1 MANKTFRRVLSII
14 MCAAMLVSVFAVSF
28 TASATVTTDNDAG
41 TITYSWDYAGSSGSS
56 DVADTLSKS
65 TNYGNA
71 VNETNERL
79 THSAKGYAFYSWNN
93 NKRSANVITT
103 PTGYDPASLTAVT
116 PNYSNGQGNVGAGA
130 VVLGLATHGSGD
142 SAKTA
147 PVLFWLL
154 SANYNFGADVA
165 GQVYALGTSKRVK
178 LSDKGIK
185 ITLKK
190 SDGTYGNEKYG
201 SKYSGAFDD
210 IEDIAAADLN
220 NLTYTYHVTVE
231 GEAVKVYVDILYTK
245 DGAEYSTATQELTF
259 DLNTLNT
266 TLGFSDITAFT
277 PALGI
282 GRDCMG
288 TTVNNYSSKFYQ
300 VEAVFTQGCL
310 HPETETIAEVPATCT
325 ESGVTAEIKCTKC
338 GKLLSG
344 GETIDA
350 LGHLWGEW
358 DIITDAEQ
366 TTEGL
371 KERTCKREGC
381 TAKQTEIIPAK
392 DGSKLFSWDYTDK
405 TGASDYYDEMINNIT
420 FYNAGAASNIK
431 YNSDGYLEATNVNS
445 RYQAA
450 VINTPASTD
459 PYEFIMTSP
468 NNANSNNYGT
478 GAAVIGMVSR
488 SGNKI
493 PLYVYVQS
501 GNYRDADAVLVISD
515 KEYSYNGTDHINKTD
530 LKLNLKNIS
539 TGEYCADTDNS
550 RNQYKKAFNLDND
563 IAAANLKYLTYTY
576 DVKVDVIKDVV
587 TVDVTIN
594 YNNPTTNEN
603 YTTTAKTVTIDL
615 DYLQSLQTSNQ
626 IETFEPAFG
635 IARAYNN
642 ASQTSKVYKVWAK
655 FAKACPHENT
665 HEEDEIPAECLKPGR
680 EAGTYCD
687 DCGKFIS
694 GGNVIAALGHDKE
707 TVLETVL
714 PTCQEGYTL
723 YKCSRCGTEYK
734 DDITTKTGNHVK
746 DESVAPTVV
755 PATCTE
761 DGYTEYTCAN
771 CGEKF
776 RDNATPKT
784 GHGDWTWVVVKDP
797 SKTEDGNRRFVCGK
811 CGYWNGT
818 NVDIKAVNFAV
829 ESTQVVLDGSINFKI
844 TVVANTYFDQ
854 NSLKLTING
863 EEYTV
868 NNGLKYDSAS
878 SDGNYARYTVTITKF
893 AHQMTDKYDLK
904 FEGTA
909 EASEGASFSQ
919 VLNCTDE
926 KTDVSVA
933 SNLKNVYDKLTDEKD
948 AATKTLIAKLA
959 NYGAAAQKYNALAN
973 GLGEIADADLAN
985 YFLDADDANK
995 TTAEDAYTAMTNT
1008 ADGKFYDNTK
1018 DIFAQ
1023 TFKASLAIGLQTKIK
1038 MIVNVSD
1045 LTLED
1050 GQTLWVRMDG
1060 VDQKL
1065 DNNNGVYSAA
1075 FGEFAPADY
1084 AANKTITLVVKD
1096 ADGADVETSGEVTYS
1111 VGAYINRMAPK
1122 RDNLKPLLNAITE
1135 YYNAATALS

>member
-41 TITYSWDYAGSSGSS
+41 TITYDWDFTDTENGASYVTELKENSTFTPDDSGKLWYDSTGGYARIE
-56 DVADTLSKS
+56 K
-65 TNYGNA
+65 NGNA
-71 VNETNERL
+71 T
-79 THSAKGYAFYSWNN
+79 TAAF
-93 NKRSANVITT
+93 KT
-103 PTGYDPASLTAVT
+103 PTDYTPYQLTVESRSYT
-116 PNYSNGQGNVGAGA
+116 DGGDNCGAGA
-130 VVLGLATHGSGD
+130 VVIGNISYGT
-142 SAKTA
+142 KTA
-147 PVLFWLL
+147 ETIQAWVTARRNSDNVYPVLRIQRQGRSKPLVNEDL
-154 SANYNFGADVA
+154 KVTYSADTSRSSTNYWGVFPNINVRANIESGF
-165 GQVYALGTSKRVK
+165 
-178 LSDKGIK
+178 
-185 ITLKK
+185 
-190 SDGTYGNEKYG
+190 KY
-201 SKYSGAFDD
+201 KY
-210 IEDIAAADLN
+210 
-220 NLTYTYHVTVE
+220 
-231 GEAVKVYVDILYTK
+231 EA
-245 DGAEYSTATQELTF
+245 
-259 DLNTLNT
+259 
-266 TLGFSDITAFT
+266 
-277 PALGI
+277 
-282 GRDCMG
+282 
-288 TTVNNYSSKFYQ
+288 TVNND
-300 VEAVFTQGCL
+300 T
-310 HPETETIAEVPATCT
+310 
-325 ESGVTAEIKCTKC
+325 
-338 GKLLSG
+338 
-344 GETIDA
+344 
-350 LGHLWGEW
+350 
-358 DIITDAEQ
+358 
-366 TTEGL
+366 
-371 KERTCKREGC
+371 
-381 TAKQTEIIPAK
+381 
-392 DGSKLFSWDYTDK
+392 
-405 TGASDYYDEMINNIT
+405 
-420 FYNAGAASNIK
+420 
-431 YNSDGYLEATNVNS
+431 
-445 RYQAA
+445 
-450 VINTPASTD
+450 VI
-459 PYEFIMTSP
+459 
-468 NNANSNNYGT
+468 
-478 GAAVIGMVSR
+478 
-488 SGNKI
+488 
-493 PLYVYVQS
+493 
-501 GNYRDADAVLVISD
+501 
-515 KEYSYNGTDHINKTD
+515 
-530 LKLNLKNIS
+530 LN
-539 TGEYCADTDNS
+539 
-550 RNQYKKAFNLDND
+550 
-563 IAAANLKYLTYTY
+563 
-576 DVKVDVIKDVV
+576 
-587 TVDVTIN
+587 VTIN
-594 YNNPTTNEN
+594 YTHTDGNV
-603 YTTTAKTVTIDL
+603 YTAYADPIEINT
-615 DYLQSLQTSNQ
+615 DYLNTKANQ
-626 IETFEPAFG
+626 ISTEYSSAGGITFTPDCFG
-635 IARAYNN
+635 IARDHWGSNNKYYSDFCSVKAVYKKGCTHANQTTTPQKDPTCTEAGKTEEVTCDDCGAHISGGEVIKALGHDLPENWSVTKSATLTEPGEQERKCSRCDYVETEEIPALDGSVTYNWDYTTSKGESNVSDTLNNSEFVNSANKSIFTYNSEGYLNVAASQWYKGIAFKTPTADGINYTPSELTVFSQNTACNNYDQHVNVGAVIGETEDTGGTTRTLLVGGNFMYYGAKITITNKDWTMGNGFSKDYNLTFKNAEGSSLGNDFGKAMGVTLEKTVDAYSCLTYKYKITVDDDDNVSVIVTAAYTDPSTGTKYEATAEPVTINLEYLKTLDSTISGFTPKFGIAKYSNNNN
-642 ASQTSKVYKVWAK
+642 AKKDAK
-655 FAKACPHENT
+655 LYSVKAKYAKGCNHENT
-665 HEEDEIPAECLKPGR
+665 HEEDEILAECLKPGR

-687 DCGKFIS
+687 DCGKFIL
-694 GGNVIAALGHDKE
+694 GGNVIAALGHDKGT
-707 TVLETVL
+707 TVKTVE
-714 PTCQEGYTL
+714 PSCQDGYTL

-734 DDITTKTGNHVK
+734 DDITTKTGNHVAS
-746 DESVAPTVV
+746 DEGTVV
-755 PATCTE
+755 DPTCTE

-868 NNGLKYDSAS
+868 NNGLEYDSAS

-973 GLGEIADADLAN
+973 GLEEIADADLAN

-1018 DIFAQ
+1018 DIFGQ

-1096 ADGADVETSGEVTYS
+1096 ANGADVETSGEVTYS

-1122 RDNLKPLLNAITE
+1122 RANLKPLLNAITE

>member
-28 TASATVTTDNDAG
+28 TASATIDTSDTEKTYDWDFTNADTAETDLAEMKEISGYLNNAKETSFTCEDGYLSVGSKSYSYEAAIFENPEGFELSKLTVTAPYNTNGSAFVSQAG
-41 TITYSWDYAGSSGSS
+41 VVIGKTTYSDGKEYPLQLSMADKSYSNGAYIIS
-56 DVADTLSKS
+56 DRSL
-65 TNYGNA
+65 NYGNTYK
-71 VNETNERL
+71 NGL
-79 THSAKGYAFYSWNN
+79 
-93 NKRSANVITT
+93 
-103 PTGYDPASLTAVT
+103 SLT
-116 PNYSNGQGNVGAGA
+116 
-130 VVLGLATHGSGD
+130 L
-142 SAKTA
+142 KA
-147 PVLFWLL
+147 P
-154 SANYNFGADVA
+154 
-165 GQVYALGTSKRVK
+165 
-178 LSDKGIK
+178 
-185 ITLKK
+185 
-190 SDGTYGNEKYG
+190 DGTAAKDYAT
-201 SKYSGAFDD
+201 AFGVSVS
-210 IEDIAAADLN
+210 ALTK
-220 NLTYTYHVTVE
+220 LTYTYDVTVNDDNSVTVTVTITYDN
-231 GEAVKVYVDILYTK
+231 AYTT
-245 DGAEYSTATQELTF
+245 TADPITI
-259 DLNTLNT
+259 DLATLKGYN
-266 TLGFSDITAFT
+266 SSIQSFT
-277 PALGI
+277 PAFG
-282 GRDCMG
+282 
-288 TTVNNYSSKFYQ
+288 VAKFYENQ
-300 VEAVFTQGCL
+300 SNIAVGKLHKVTAVYKKGCD
-310 HPETETIAEVPATCT
+310 HSETETIAEVPATCT
-325 ESGVTAEIKCTKC
+325 EPGVAEKTLCKNC
-338 GKLLSG
+338 GKLLNG

-350 LGHLWGEW
+350 LGHEWGDWETVTPATK
-358 DIITDAEQ
+358 DE
-366 TTEGL
+366 EGL
-371 KERTCKREGC
+371 KQRICSRCNAVGQETL
-381 TAKQTEIIPAK
+381 PPL
-392 DGSKLFSWDYTDK
+392 DGSTIYNWNYADK
-405 TGASDYYDEMINNIT
+405 ND
-420 FYNAGAASNIK
+420 GAAAYDATMEKVTFVNGGSKTNFT
-431 YNSDGYLEATNVNS
+431 YNSDKYYLEASSTS
-445 RYQAA
+445 QITEA
-450 VINTPASTD
+450 VINTPLGSDGKALVPSK
-459 PYEFIMTSP
+459 FSMTSP
-468 NNANSNNYGT
+468 NDDNANRQYAT
-478 GAAVIGMVSR
+478 AGAIIGYITR
-488 SGNKI
+488 NEAQT
-493 PLYVYVQS
+493 PLYVNVASY
-501 GNYRDADAVLVISD
+501 NYGSADASLLISNNAYSFD
-515 KEYSYNGTDHINKTD
+515 KRYYSE
-530 LKLNLKNIS
+530 KLNLQKQDGTYSDDSYSDKHKYKTAFGFDIS
-539 TGEYCADTDNS
+539 N
-550 RNQYKKAFNLDND
+550 
-563 IAAANLKYLTYTY
+563 ANLKYLTYTY
-576 DVKVDVIKDVV
+576 DVTVDDNAATV
-587 TVDVTIN
+587 TVTIT
-594 YNNPTTNEN
+594 YNNPDDGKE
-603 YTTTAKTVTIDL
+603 YTTVAKPITIDL
-615 DYLQSLQTSNQ
+615 DYINNHQSADGSSFSAVTA
-626 IETFEPAFG
+626 FEPAFG
-635 IARAYNN
+635 IARVISGYNT
-642 ASQTSKVYKVWAK
+642 TSKVYKVWAK

-665 HEEDEIPAECLKPGR
+665 HEEVEITAECLKPGR

-734 DDITTKTGNHVK
+734 DDITTKTSNHVK

-784 GHGDWTWVVVKDP
+784 GHGDWKWVVVKDP
-797 SKTEDGNRRFVCGK
+797 SKTEDGNRRLVCGK

-868 NNGLKYDSAS
+868 NNGLEYDSAS

-985 YFLDADDANK
+985 YFLADDDANK
-995 TTAEDAYTAMTNT
+995 TTKEDAYTAMTNT
-1008 ADGKFYDNTK
+1008 ADGKFYDADK
-1018 DIFAQ
+1018 SIFGQ

-1084 AANKTITLVVKD
+1084 AANKAITLVVKD
-1096 ADGADVETSGEVTYS
+1096 ANGADVETSGEVTYS

-1122 RDNLKPLLNAITE
+1122 RANLKPLLNAITE